1 MGTGYSRPLA
11 VALLMAGAAPLWAQD
26 TESGDAPPPV
36 AQPPAAAEGRQSY
49 SPSDFARFSPT
60 SALDMLENVPG
71 FQIRTDDE
79 RRGLGQANENVL
91 VNGQRLASKSD
102 TLFDQLAR
110 IPAASV
116 ERIDIVDGATLSIPG
131 LSGQVAD
138 IITMPD
144 AFSGQFN
151 WRGELRPHYSH
162 PGYLNGEVSVKGVA
176 GQFEY
181 TLAASNESSRG
192 AFGGPYEIYNGDG
205 SLREDRT
212 GRLWSDFDAPKL
224 AAGLKFDG
232 PGSSIGNLNASYSRV
247 YSDYEEDEDRFPV
260 GGVSFNRLLEGRERG
275 YDYEIGGDY
284 EFALAGARLKLIG
297 LDRFEHNVFSE
308 QAVLAFDDGADPEG
322 VRYAQVVDSGEV
334 IGRAELGWKWGKAD
348 WQIAA
353 EGAFNR
359 LDKEAGLFELD
370 PGGNFVEVPFPG
382 GDGGV
387 REDRYEAVLSY
398 GRPLTSKLTM
408 QISAGAEKSTIS
420 QTGANALSRTFVRPK
435 GSASFAWT
443 PEKGLDV
450 SLKVAREVGQLDF
463 GDFLARVFLE
473 EGNEN
478 ANNAELVPTQ
488 SWNVELAVK
497 KDLGRWGSTNIR
509 FFDRRFEDY
518 IEVIPLPGGGEGRGN
533 IDHAERRGFEWTS
546 TINLDPIGFRGAKLD
561 SNLILQK
568 SSLRD
573 PLTGEKRQMSGLQT
587 RYALVELRHDVPG
600 TDWAWGAGIE
610 HIHVTPYYRTG
621 EFGLD
626 TEGPVFDFSYLEH
639 KDVFGLT
646 VRLQIVNLLNARHKL
661 YRTVYEDRRNN
672 SPVLFVEHR
681 DQLIGPIFRLS
692 FKGSF

>member
-1 MGTGYSRPLA
+1 MEFSRPLA
-11 VALLMAGAAPLWAQD
+11 VALVLAGATPLAAQD

-36 AQPPAAAEGRQSY
+36 AEPPAAAENRQSY
-49 SPSDFARFSPT
+49 PASDFERFSPT

-71 FQIRTDDE
+71 FQIRADDE

-91 VNGQRLASKSD
+91 VNGQRLSSKSD
-102 TLFDQLAR
+102 SLFDQLAR
-110 IPAASV
+110 IPATSV

-138 IITMPD
+138 IITRPD

-151 WRGELRPHYSH
+151 WRGEVRPHYSH
-162 PGYLNGEVSVKGVA
+162 PGYLNGEVSVKGAA
-176 GQFEY
+176 GKVEY

-192 AFGGPYEIYNGDG
+192 AFGGPYDIFNGDG
-205 SLREDRT
+205 SLRENRT
-212 GRLWSDFDAPKL
+212 GRLWSDYDAPKL
-224 AAGLKFDG
+224 AASLKFDG

-247 YSDYEEDEDRFPV
+247 YSDYEEDEDRAPV
-260 GGVSFNRLLEGRERG
+260 GDTAFNRLLEGRERG

-284 EFALAGARLKLIG
+284 EFGLAGARLKLIA

-308 QAVLAFDDGADPEG
+308 QAVLTFDDGADPQG

-370 PGGNFVEVPFPG
+370 PAGNFVEVPFPG

-387 REDRYEAVLSY
+387 REDRYEAILSY

-408 QISAGAEKSTIS
+408 QLSAGAEKSTIS

-435 GSASFAWT
+435 GSASLAWT

-450 SLKVAREVGQLDF
+450 SLKIAREVDQLDF

-561 SNLILQK
+561 SNLILQT

-587 RYALVELRHDVPG
+587 RYALVELRHDVPD

-639 KDVFGLT
+639 KDVMGLT

-672 SPVLFVEHR
+672 SPIAFIER
-681 DQLIGPIFRLS
+681 RNQLIGPIFRLS
-692 FKGSF
+692 FRGTF

>member
-1 MGTGYSRPLA
+1 MEFSRPLA
-11 VALLMAGAAPLWAQD
+11 VALVLAGATPLAAQD
-26 TESGDAPPPV
+26 TESGNAPPPV
-36 AQPPAAAEGRQSY
+36 AEPPAAAENRQSY
-49 SPSDFARFSPT
+49 PASDFERFSPT

-71 FQIRTDDE
+71 FQIRADDE

-91 VNGQRLASKSD
+91 VNGQRLSSKSD
-102 TLFDQLAR
+102 SLFDQLAR
-110 IPAASV
+110 IPATSV

-138 IITMPD
+138 IITRPD

-151 WRGELRPHYSH
+151 WRGEVRPHYSH
-162 PGYLNGEVSVKGVA
+162 PGYLNGEVSVKGAA
-176 GQFEY
+176 GKVEY

-192 AFGGPYEIYNGDG
+192 AFGGPYDIFNGDG
-205 SLREDRT
+205 SLRENRN
-212 GRLWSDFDAPKL
+212 GRLWSDYDAPKL
-224 AAGLKFDG
+224 AASLKFDG

-247 YSDYEEDEDRFPV
+247 YSDYEEDEDRAPV
-260 GGVSFNRLLEGRERG
+260 GDTAFNRLLEGRERG

-284 EFALAGARLKLIG
+284 EFGLAGARLKLIA

-308 QAVLAFDDGADPEG
+308 QAVLTFDDGADPQG

-370 PGGNFVEVPFPG
+370 PAGNFVEVPFPG

-387 REDRYEAVLSY
+387 REDRYEAILSY

-408 QISAGAEKSTIS
+408 QLSAGAEKSTIS
-420 QTGANALSRTFVRPK
+420 QTGANALSPTFVRPK
-435 GSASFAWT
+435 GSASLAWT

-450 SLKVAREVGQLDF
+450 SLKIAREVDQLDF

-561 SNLILQK
+561 SNLILQT

-587 RYALVELRHDVPG
+587 RYALVELRHDVPD

-639 KDVFGLT
+639 KDVMGLT

-672 SPVLFVEHR
+672 SPIAFIER
-681 DQLIGPIFRLS
+681 RNQLIGPIFRLS
-692 FKGSF
+692 FRGTF

>member
-1 MGTGYSRPLA
+1 MEFSRPLA
-11 VALLMAGAAPLWAQD
+11 VALVLAGATPLAAQD

-36 AQPPAAAEGRQSY
+36 AEPPAAAENRQSY
-49 SPSDFARFSPT
+49 PASDFERFSPT

-71 FQIRTDDE
+71 FQIRADDE

-91 VNGQRLASKSD
+91 VNGQRLSSKSD
-102 TLFDQLAR
+102 SLFDQLAR
-110 IPAASV
+110 IPATSV

-138 IITMPD
+138 IITRPD

-151 WRGELRPHYSH
+151 WRGEVRPHYSH
-162 PGYLNGEVSVKGVA
+162 PGYLNGEVSVKGAA
-176 GQFEY
+176 GKVEY

-192 AFGGPYEIYNGDG
+192 AFGGPYDIFNGDG
-205 SLREDRT
+205 SLRENRN
-212 GRLWSDFDAPKL
+212 GRLWSDYDAPKL
-224 AAGLKFDG
+224 AASLKFDG

-247 YSDYEEDEDRFPV
+247 YSDYEEDEDRAPV
-260 GGVSFNRLLEGRERG
+260 GDTAFNRLLEGRERG

-284 EFALAGARLKLIG
+284 EFGLAGARLKLIA

-308 QAVLAFDDGADPEG
+308 QAVLTFDDGADPQG

-370 PGGNFVEVPFPG
+370 PAGNFVEVPFPG

-387 REDRYEAVLSY
+387 REDRYEAILSY

-408 QISAGAEKSTIS
+408 QLSAGAEKSTIS

-435 GSASFAWT
+435 GSASLAWT

-450 SLKVAREVGQLDF
+450 SLKIAREVDQLDF

-561 SNLILQK
+561 SNLILQT

-587 RYALVELRHDVPG
+587 RYALVELRHDVPD

-639 KDVFGLT
+639 KDVMGLT

-672 SPVLFVEHR
+672 SPIAFIER
-681 DQLIGPIFRLS
+681 RNQLIGPIFRLS
-692 FKGSF
+692 FRGTF